1 MRILILLGLSV
12 LAAVCNA
19 DSSESN
25 EIDDVLFLGRGD
37 AYSFMR
43 PASRWYPWERAR
55 VKPIYEVNREQ
66 CEEYPL
72 CDHLTRQVNGRY
84 AQSRRFGGGWMR
96 PGSHGQLRPHR
107 QRGYR
112 SRKQYYGY

>member
-1 MRILILLGLSV
+1 MRTLILLGLCV

-43 PASRWYPWERAR
+43 PARQNYGWERPR
-55 VKPIYEVNREQ
+55 VKSGYEMNREQ
-66 CEEYPL
+66 CEDYPHCSRL
-72 CDHLTRQVNGRY
+72 MRPTRGRRAYNGF
-84 AQSRRFGGGWMR
+84 FGGGWMR
-96 PGSHGQLRPHR
+96 PQGYR
-107 QRGYR
+107 QRNGR
-112 SRKQYYGY
+112 NRKQYYGY